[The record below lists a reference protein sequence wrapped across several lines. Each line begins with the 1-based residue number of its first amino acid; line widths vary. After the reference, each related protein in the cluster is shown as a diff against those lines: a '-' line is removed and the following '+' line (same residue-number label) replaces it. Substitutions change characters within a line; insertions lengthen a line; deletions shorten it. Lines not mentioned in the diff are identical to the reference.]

1 MEKLKD
7 YLRRAAEC
15 SAFARTR
22 SNPQE
27 WEAIAEMAAAWQRL
41 AEARLKMLQQTG
53 RIDREQEHL
62 AAVDTREREPC

>member
-1 MEKLKD
+1 MEKLRE
-7 YLRRAAEC
+7 YLRRASEC
-15 SAFARTR
+15 YAFAQTR

-62 AAVDTREREPC
+62 AAVDTRERERC